1 MDLSCRGLVDRG
13 LGRRRCY
20 HAPMKVFIVVDTR
33 DRETKEIV
41 AVCAD
46 VRDAEALVARVIY
59 TNSQGTVV
67 HPYWIEEHD
76 LVEHVEPS

>member
-1 MDLSCRGLVDRG
+1 
-13 LGRRRCY
+13 
-20 HAPMKVFIVVDTR
+20 MKVFVVVDTH
-33 DRETKEIV
+33 DKETKEIV

-67 HPYWIEEHD
+67 RPYWIEEHD
-76 LVEHVEPS
+76 LVEHVEHS